1 MEETHPHWSNPTK
14 IIVSLLVLAFVVFLL
29 FRFSRI
35 ITPLIITF
43 ILAYILSPLVN
54 LIQNR
59 LHLHRAIAVLVVY
72 ILALL
77 MIGGVLM
84 LIIPPLGEQVSDL
97 NLDIQI
103 FFKNLENILGRRYH
117 IAGQVIDLSSLYTQ
131 VTGALQGLLTPV
143 FSQTLAFVGDII
155 TSVVWVIFIAVV
167 TFYLIRDDVALRN
180 WFEKVIPIEY
190 RADFIHLRNE
200 INSIWAGFFRGQIL
214 LAVVVAIIFS
224 IIGLILGIP
233 FPLAMAIFAGLL
245 EFLPSVGHGIW
256 LVTASVLALSLGST
270 WLPLPNWIF
279 TLIIIGLHMVYQ
291 QFDLNYL
298 IPRIIGRSVHL
309 PPLVVI
315 LGIVGGAVLAGVLGI
330 FLAAPTIASARVL
343 GRYIFANLFDL
354 PPFPES
360 MVSPLPPPN
369 PDWWRKLFRGRLS
382 TLINVDRGKNER

>member
-1 MEETHPHWSNPTK
+1 MENPRSRWSNPTK
-14 IIVSLLVLAFVVFLL
+14 IIVSLLVLAFAVFLL
-29 FRFSRI
+29 SRFSTI
-35 ITPLIITF
+35 ITPLIITI

-59 LHLHRAIAVLVVY
+59 LHIRRALAVLLVY
-72 ILALL
+72 VLVLL
-77 MIGGVLM
+77 IIGGVLM
-84 LIIPPLGEQVSDL
+84 LIIPPLGEQVSGL

-103 FFKNLENILGRRYH
+103 FFKNLESVMSRRYY
-117 IAGQVIDLSSLYTQ
+117 IAGQVIDLSSLYTE
-131 VTGALQGLLTPV
+131 VSGALQALLTPV
-143 FSQTLAFVGDII
+143 FSQTLTLVGDII

-167 TFYLIRDDVALRN
+167 TFYLIKDDLIVRD
-180 WFEKVIPIEY
+180 WFEKTIPPAY
-190 RADFIHLRNE
+190 RQDFIHLRNE
-200 INSIWAGFFRGQIL
+200 INHIWSGFFRGQLMLALVVTIL
-214 LAVVVAIIFS
+214 FSVV
-224 IIGLILGIP
+224 GLILGIP

-256 LVTASVLALSLGST
+256 LITVSVLTLSLGST

-279 TLIIIGLHMVYQ
+279 MLIIMGLHMVYQ

-298 IPRIIGRSVHL
+298 LPRIIGRSVHL

-330 FLAAPTIASARVL
+330 FLAAPTIASARVI

-360 MVSPLPPPN
+360 VVSPLPPPN
-369 PDWWRKLFRGRLS
+369 PNWWRKLFQRKL
-382 TLINVDRGKNER
+382 TNVTNDDRGIK